1 MKISFLNPSIFQ
13 KFFSFAIKR
22 NTPLCFDRI
31 FSSSFYFIEKRETKY
46 NFPLKKYKL
55 EFMIHSSPKVSSSFD
70 LKFTDNYFL
79 KKFNCA
85 KYEQLLVFDKFNNL
99 LQTKSKKRNKE
110 KFQKMITNKEVV
122 RNFRKLFNYKK
133 KKKFSFKYVS
143 ECFYKLF
150 QCKYS
155 FFDSN
160 LLDFFKIYNEQPLRK
175 KEKKGGFKV
184 FDFSKKK
191 KQINYGQLGYE
202 IFKFSLGF
210 LLKTFSVFK
219 WFCKLLFFNQKK
231 LFRNLYSYQ
240 ENCSD

>member
-55 EFMIHSSPKVSSSFD
+55 EFMIDSSPKVSSSFD
-70 LKFTDNYFL
+70 LKFTYNFFF

-85 KYEQLLVFDKFNNL
+85 KYEQLLVFDKFNDL
-99 LQTKSKKRNKE
+99 LQTKSNKRNKE

-133 KKKFSFKYVS
+133 KKNFHLNMS
-143 ECFYKLF
+143 
-150 QCKYS
+150 Q
-155 FFDSN
+155 
-160 LLDFFKIYNEQPLRK
+160 
-175 KEKKGGFKV
+175 KV
-184 FDFSKKK
+184 F
-191 KQINYGQLGYE
+191 INY
-202 IFKFSLGF
+202 
-210 LLKTFSVFK
+210 FSVNI
-219 WFCKLLFFNQKK
+219 LFSIQI
-231 LFRNLYSYQ
+231 S
-240 ENCSD
+240 